1 MSLDHPNYHKN
12 GLQKKESENKER
24 QIIDKIKVKNEDK
37 VIKYLS
43 EEQCKT
49 RGKFRDRMKALGVDS
64 NTGITKIDHT
74 YQGNYRETQNVTM
87 QDFNL
92 KSKSV
97 KFPRKIEKK
106 RVLEKS
112 YSWQPL
118 TINALAEYTQVIPL
132 PGHGMFRNGGIETW
146 KTSTS

>member
-12 GLQKKESENKER
+12 GLQKKEFENKER
-24 QIIDKIKVKNEDK
+24 QIIDKIKVKDEDK

-49 RGKFRDRMKALGVDS
+49 GGKFRDRMKALGVDS

-74 YQGNYRETQNVTM
+74 YQGNYRETQNFTM
-87 QDFNL
+87 QDFNS

-97 KFPRKIEKK
+97 KLPRKIEKK